1 MKIHL
6 ETESGGTVA
15 RLIRQLGVPIV
26 LLAIALLTIA
36 DGLRIVTSGQDNQSG
51 FFILAI
57 GLCFALF
64 IIIGS
69 PLARTRRPPQGPSPL
84 AGEEMVPIS
93 QTDPRA
99 EVLPEGPFPLA
110 GGEMPLVSH
119 TDPQAEEQRAGY
131 MKQVLIA
138 VALIIVWALALPWIG
153 FAISNGLFLIAF
165 MILVGRRKV
174 LSSVLLGAVIGAGT
188 AFGFSALGV
197 VLPQGIFGI

>member
-6 ETESGGTVA
+6 ETQSGGTVA

-36 DGLRIVTSGQDNQSG
+36 DGLRIVTSGLDSQSG

-64 IIIGS
+64 IIISS
-69 PLARTRRPPQGPSPL
+69 PLGRIRRLPQERSSPASDEMPP
-84 AGEEMVPIS
+84 VS
-93 QTDPRA
+93 QTD
-99 EVLPEGPFPLA
+99 F
-110 GGEMPLVSH
+110 
-119 TDPQAEEQRAGY
+119 QAEEQPVGY

-153 FAISNGLFLIAF
+153 FAISNGIFLIAF
-165 MILVGRRKV
+165 MILVGRRKA

>member
-6 ETESGGTVA
+6 EPQSGGTAA
-15 RLIRQLGVPIV
+15 RLIRQLGVPVV

-57 GLCFALF
+57 GLCFVLF
-64 IIIGS
+64 IIISS
-69 PLARTRRPPQGPSPL
+69 PLARIGRPRRLPQGTSAL
-84 AGEEMVPIS
+84 AGEEIMPIP
-93 QTDPRA
+93 QTDPA
-99 EVLPEGPFPLA
+99 
-110 GGEMPLVSH
+110 
-119 TDPQAEEQRAGY
+119 AEEQPAGY

-165 MILVGRRKV
+165 MILVGRRKI